1 MNGNLLTGV
10 GYFLRGFTM
19 IFQPGLRRFVIVPLA
34 ANVVLFSLVGWALYE
49 VIADF
54 YDAAML
60 TVPEWL
66 QFLSWI
72 ITPLL
77 WIIGGLLSGY
87 ASTLAVLMLTSP
99 FHSLLAEKV
108 EEWITGESLPALD
121 GLGATLL
128 QVPRA
133 FFQGNSQAALLPAD
147 GTGRSYHHHHT
158 GGQCLCSAGMVFIGG
173 LDDELAIHRL
183 SDG

>member
-1 MNGNLLTGV
+1 MNGHLLKGV

-66 QFLSWI
+66 QF
-72 ITPLL
+72 
-77 WIIGGLLSGY
+77 
-87 ASTLAVLMLTSP
+87 
-99 FHSLLAEKV
+99 
-108 EEWITGESLPALD
+108 
-121 GLGATLL
+121 
-128 QVPRA
+128 
-133 FFQGNSQAALLPAD
+133 
-147 GTGRSYHHHHT
+147 
-158 GGQCLCSAGMVFIGG
+158 
-173 LDDELAIHRL
+173 
-183 SDG
+183 

>member
-66 QFLSWI
+66 QFLSWV

-77 WIIGGLLSGY
+77 WIIGGLLSG
-87 ASTLAVLMLTSP
+87 
-99 FHSLLAEKV
+99 
-108 EEWITGESLPALD
+108 
-121 GLGATLL
+121 
-128 QVPRA
+128 
-133 FFQGNSQAALLPAD
+133 
-147 GTGRSYHHHHT
+147 
-158 GGQCLCSAGMVFIGG
+158 
-173 LDDELAIHRL
+173 
-183 SDG
+183 